1 MTATPPPPDMDTIR
15 AWRRA
20 HPAIGSLRVAVAD
33 LNAMARAKR
42 LPLDALEKV
51 WSEGIRMPLSAGNLD
66 IWGADIED
74 SPLLFESGDADGV
87 VLPTGR
93 PPLPM
98 SWLARPAALI
108 HGWFFEESGTGALRP
123 FAGDGRQALLR
134 VLDRFRARGWHPVIG
149 SEMEFHLLAHGAEP
163 PEPALS
169 PSTGRPFRSS
179 EILSLRELDAVD
191 PFLSA
196 LYDSLAAMDVPAGAA
211 IAESGT
217 GQFEIDIT
225 HQPDALKAAD
235 DIWAFRLAAKGI
247 AAQHGMT
254 ATFMAKPW
262 PDQPGNGLHFHVS
275 VIDEAGRNI
284 FDDGSA
290 EGSPLLRAAIAGI
303 LAALPDL
310 ALVFFPHR
318 NSWRRMQEGSHAPT
332 RATWGRENRTAAIR
346 IPGGPA
352 AARRLEFRVAGG
364 DVNPWL
370 ALAALL
376 GAMLAG
382 IESGATPPPP
392 VSGNAYAA
400 TEAPLLP
407 RDWKGAIDRFAT
419 SPHVAGIFAP
429 ELIDGYVRCKR
440 QERARFEKLIAE
452 KGNAAADAL
461 EFSTYPHRL

>member
-1 MTATPPPPDMDTIR
+1 MTGTPPSPDMETIR

-20 HPAIGSLRVAVAD
+20 HSGIDSLRVAVAD

-42 LPLDALEKV
+42 LPADALEKV
-51 WSEGIRMPLSAGNLD
+51 WTEGIRMPLSAGNLD
-66 IWGADIED
+66 IWGTDIED
-74 SPLLFESGDADGV
+74 SPLLFASGDADGV

-93 PPLPM
+93 APLPM
-98 SWLARPAALI
+98 GWLARPAALV
-108 HGWFFEESGTGALRP
+108 HGWFFEETETGALRP
-123 FAGDGRQALLR
+123 FAGDGRQALAG
-134 VLDRFRARGWHPVIG
+134 VLAQYAARGWRPVVG
-149 SEMEFHLLAHGAEP
+149 SEMEFHLLARGAEP
-163 PEPALS
+163 PEPAIS

-196 LYDSLAAMDVPAGAA
+196 LYDSLAAMDVPARAA

-217 GQFEIDIT
+217 GQFEIDIG
-225 HQPDALKAAD
+225 HQADALKAAD
-235 DIWAFRLAAKGI
+235 DIWAFRLAAKGV
-247 AAQHGMT
+247 AARHGMT

-275 VIDEAGRNI
+275 VLDAAGRNL
-284 FDDGSA
+284 FDDGTA
-290 EGSPLLRAAIAGI
+290 RGGPLLRSAIAGI

-318 NSWRRMQEGSHAPT
+318 NSWRRMQADSHAPT
-332 RATWGRENRTAAIR
+332 RASWGYENRTAAIR
-346 IPGGPA
+346 VPGGPA
-352 AARRLEFRVAGG
+352 PARRLEFRVAGG

-376 GAMLAG
+376 GAMLRG
-382 IESGATPPPP
+382 MQSGATPPPP
-392 VSGNAYAA
+392 VCGNAYEAA
-400 TEAPLLP
+400 EAPPLP
-407 RDWKGAIDRFAT
+407 RDWKGAIKRFAS
-419 SPHVAGIFAP
+419 SPFVTEIFAP

-452 KGNAAADAL
+452 KGEEAADAL